1 MVETRVMSSLDS
13 FRVTRSLVRRV
24 LPLAAAALLALGV
37 AAACG
42 GDGPADAEPEPLK
55 IGLLMSFSGP
65 SSDRSAWRERGF
77 LLAIK
82 HVNDAGG
89 VFGLDVETAR
99 GDTGTDS
106 ETAVAEARRLVEA
119 EGVHAIVGPSSSANS
134 LPVAE
139 LVTGPAGV
147 VNISPSA
154 SSPQLTNADDDGFFF
169 RIVLADT
176 AQGPV
181 LARVTRERGFDNV
194 GVMYQDDAYGR
205 GLAESFAAAWTG
217 RVSLAA
223 VERGQDS
230 YMAALAET
238 AEDGAQALLIIASGP
253 DAETM
258 VRESLESGLYDS
270 FTFGDA
276 ARSPNLV
283 RNIGGDRLG
292 GMYGTAG
299 VSAPGSESS
308 AAWERAFLDE
318 HGELPA
324 FAYVKETYD
333 AVIAIAL
340 AAEAAGVTD
349 GAATRDRLRAVAS
362 APGEVALAGPEG
374 VAEALRI
381 VRDGGDVDYE
391 GAAATLDWD
400 ANGDLVHGHV
410 GVWRYTADE
419 RIEDVEAVPID
430 FGSPQ

>member
-1 MVETRVMSSLDS
+1 MALSKILA
-13 FRVTRSLVRRV
+13 LV
-24 LPLAAAALLALGV
+24 AAALLALGV
-37 AAACG
+37 VVSCG
-42 GDGPADAEPEPLK
+42 GSGDGPTEAAPEPLK
-55 IGLLMSFSGP
+55 IGLLMSFTGGSA
-65 SSDRSAWRERGF
+65 DRSAWRERGF
-77 LLAIK
+77 LLAIE

-99 GDTGTDS
+99 GDTAPDS
-106 ETAVAEARRLVEA
+106 DTAVAEARRLVET
-119 EGVHAIVGPSSSANS
+119 EGVHAIVGPSSSGNS

-139 LVTGPAGV
+139 QVTGPAGV

-154 SSPQLTNADDDGFFF
+154 TSPLLTYANDSDFFF
-169 RIVLADT
+169 RAALADT

-181 LARVTRERGFDNV
+181 LARVTRERGFDDV
-194 GVMYQDDAYGR
+194 GVIYQDDAYGR
-205 GLAESFAAAWTG
+205 GLAESFEAAWTG
-217 RVSLAA
+217 QISLVAM
-223 VERGQDS
+223 ERGQDS
-230 YMAALAET
+230 YLSALTET
-238 AEDGAQALLIIASGP
+238 AEAGAQALVIIASGA
-253 DAETM
+253 DAETI

-276 ARSPNLV
+276 AKSPNLV

-299 VSAPGSESS
+299 TSAPGSESA
-308 AAWERAFLDE
+308 AAWESAFLDE

-340 AAEAAGVTD
+340 AAEAAGEAN
-349 GAATRDRLRAVAS
+349 GAAIRDRLRSVAS
-362 APGEVALAGPEG
+362 APGERALAGPDG

-381 VRDGGDVDYE
+381 VRDGGEVDYE

-400 ANGDLVHGHV
+400 ANGDLVRGHV

-419 RIEDVEAVPID
+419 RIEDVEAVPFD
-430 FGSPQ
+430 FGDGR

>member
-1 MVETRVMSSLDS
+1 MARN
-13 FRVTRSLVRRV
+13 RI
-24 LPLAAAALLALGV
+24 LALV
-37 AAACG
+37 AATVLTLGMAVSCG
-42 GDGPADAEPEPLK
+42 DSGSVPAEAAREPLK
-55 IGLLMSFSGP
+55 IGFLMSFSEGSADP
-65 SSDRSAWRERGF
+65 SSWRKRGF
-77 LLAIK
+77 DLAIE

-89 VFGLDVETAR
+89 VFGLDVESAR
-99 GDTGTDS
+99 GDTAPDS
-106 ETAVAEARRLVEA
+106 EAAVAEARRLVET

-139 LVTGPAGV
+139 RVTGPAGV

-154 SSPQLTNADDDGFFF
+154 TSPLLTNANDSDFFF
-169 RIVLADT
+169 RAALADT

-181 LARVTRERGFDNV
+181 LARVTRERGFDSV

-205 GLAESFAAAWTG
+205 GLAESFEAAWTG
-217 RVSLAA
+217 QISLAA
-223 VERGQDS
+223 VQRGQDS
-230 YMAALAET
+230 YLSELAQVAAE
-238 AEDGAQALLIIASGP
+238 GAQALVVIASGT
-253 DAETM
+253 DAETI
-258 VRESLESGLYDS
+258 VRESLESDLYDK

-276 ARSPNLV
+276 AKNPNLV

-299 VSAPGSESS
+299 TSAPGSES
-308 AAWERAFLDE
+308 AALWESAFLDA

-340 AAEAAGVTD
+340 AAEAAGEAG
-349 GAATRDRLRAVAS
+349 GAAIRDRLRSVAS
-362 APGEVALAGPEG
+362 APGERVLAGPDG

-400 ANGDLVHGHV
+400 ANGDLARGHV
-410 GVWRYTADE
+410 GVWRYTIDE
-419 RIEDVEAVPID
+419 RIEDVEAVPFD
-430 FGSPQ
+430 FGAPR

>member
-1 MVETRVMSSLDS
+1 MS
-13 FRVTRSLVRRV
+13 
-24 LPLAAAALLALGV
+24 PLAGSKFLALAASAVLALAV
-37 AAACG
+37 AVSCG
-42 GDGPADAEPEPLK
+42 GSGDGPMETEREPLK
-55 IGLLMSFSGP
+55 IGLLMSFTGASA
-65 SSDRSAWRERGF
+65 DRSAWRERGF

-82 HVNDAGG
+82 HINDAGG

-99 GDTGTDS
+99 GDTAPDS
-106 ETAVAEARRLVEA
+106 DAAVAEARRLVET
-119 EGVHAIVGPSSSANS
+119 EGVHAIVGPSSSGNS

-139 LVTGPAGV
+139 RVTGPAGV

-154 SSPQLTNADDDGFFF
+154 TSPLLTHADDSDFFF
-169 RIVLADT
+169 RAALADT

-194 GVMYQDDAYGR
+194 GVIFQDDAYGR
-205 GLAESFAAAWTG
+205 GLAESFEAAWTG
-217 RVSLAA
+217 RISLAA
-223 VERGQDS
+223 MERGQDS
-230 YMAALAET
+230 YLAAITET
-238 AEDGAQALLIIASGP
+238 AEDDAQALVIIASGA
-253 DAETM
+253 DAETI
-258 VRESLESGLYDS
+258 VRESLENGLYDS

-276 ARSPNLV
+276 ARNPNLV

-299 VSAPGSESS
+299 TSAPGSDS
-308 AAWERAFLDE
+308 ASLWEIAFLDE

-340 AAEAAGVTD
+340 AAEAAGVAD
-349 GAATRDRLRAVAS
+349 GAAIRNRLRSVAS
-362 APGEVALAGPEG
+362 APGERVPAGPDG

-391 GAAATLDWD
+391 GASSTLDWD
-400 ANGDLVHGHV
+400 ANGDLVRGHV

-419 RIEDVEAVPID
+419 RIEDVEAVPFD
-430 FGSPQ
+430 VAAAR

>member
-1 MVETRVMSSLDS
+1 MA
-13 FRVTRSLVRRV
+13 RSLVFAFV
-24 LPLAAAALLALGV
+24 VAAALAVGV
-37 AAACG
+37 AVSCG
-42 GDGPADAEPEPLK
+42 GTSDGAAEADREPLK

-65 SSDRSAWRERGF
+65 SADRSEWRERGF
-77 LLAIK
+77 LLAVK
-82 HVNDAGG
+82 HVNEAGG
-89 VFGLDVETAR
+89 VFGVDVETAR
-99 GDTGTDS
+99 GDTGTNS
-106 ETAVAEARRLVEA
+106 ETAVAEARRLVET

-139 LVTGPAGV
+139 RVTGPSGV

-154 SSPQLTNADDDGFFF
+154 SSPQLTNADDGDFFF
-169 RIVLADT
+169 RLVLADT
-176 AQGPV
+176 AQGPI
-181 LARVTRERGFDNV
+181 LARVTRERGFENV

-205 GLAESFAAAWTG
+205 GLAESFGAAWTG
-217 RVSLAA
+217 RISLAA
-223 VERGQDS
+223 VERDQDS
-230 YMAALAET
+230 YLPALAET
-238 AEDGAQALLIIASGP
+238 AADGAQALVIIASGP

-258 VRESLESGLYDS
+258 VRESLDNGLYDQ

-299 VSAPGSESS
+299 TSAPGSESA
-308 AAWERAFLDE
+308 AAWERSFLDE

-340 AAEAAGVTD
+340 AAEAAG
-349 GAATRDRLRAVAS
+349 AADSAAIRDRLRSVAS
-362 APGEVALAGPEG
+362 APGERTLAGPDG

-381 VRDGGDVDYE
+381 VRDGGEIDYE
-391 GAAATLDWD
+391 GAASTLDWD
-400 ANGDLVHGHV
+400 ENGDLARAHV

-419 RIEDVEAVPID
+419 RIEDVEAVPVD
-430 FGSPQ
+430 FGARR

>member
-1 MVETRVMSSLDS
+1 MSPKVR
-13 FRVTRSLVRRV
+13 FRILA
-24 LPLAAAALLALGV
+24 LAAAAVLALAV
-37 AAACG
+37 AVSCG
-42 GDGPADAEPEPLK
+42 GTGDGASDAEREPLK

-65 SSDRSAWRERGF
+65 SSDRSEWRERGF

-82 HVNDAGG
+82 HVNAAGG
-89 VFGLDVETAR
+89 VFGLDVETVR

-106 ETAVAEARRLVEA
+106 DMAVAEARRLIET
-119 EGVHAIVGPSSSANS
+119 EGVHAIVGPSSSGNS

-139 LVTGPAGV
+139 RVTGPAGV

-154 SSPQLTNADDDGFFF
+154 TSPLLTHTDDGDFFF
-169 RIVLADT
+169 RAALADT

-194 GVMYQDDAYGR
+194 GVVYQDDPYGR
-205 GLAESFAAAWTG
+205 GLAESFESAWTG
-217 RVSLAA
+217 RISLAA
-223 VERGQDS
+223 MERGQDS
-230 YMAALAET
+230 YLSAISET
-238 AEDGAQALLIIASGP
+238 AKGGAQALVIIASGP
-253 DAETM
+253 DAETI

-283 RNIGGDRLG
+283 RNIGGDRVG

-299 VSAPGSESS
+299 RSAPGSESA

-340 AAEAAGVTD
+340 AAESAGATD
-349 GAATRDRLRAVAS
+349 GAAIRDRLRSVAS
-362 APGEVALAGPEG
+362 APGERALAGPEG

-381 VRDGGDVDYE
+381 VRDGGEVDYE

-400 ANGDLVHGHV
+400 ANGDLVRGHV

-419 RIEDVEAVPID
+419 RIEDVEAVPFD
-430 FGSPQ
+430 FGAPP

>member
-1 MVETRVMSSLDS
+1 MSPK
-13 FRVTRSLVRRV
+13 VRFQI
-24 LPLAAAALLALGV
+24 LALSCAVLALAV
-37 AAACG
+37 AVSCG
-42 GDGPADAEPEPLK
+42 GAEAEREPLK

-65 SSDRSAWRERGF
+65 STDRSEWRERGF
-77 LLAIK
+77 LLAIE
-82 HVNDAGG
+82 HVNAAGG
-89 VFGLDVETAR
+89 VFGMDVETVR

-106 ETAVAEARRLVEA
+106 DMAVAEARRLIEA
-119 EGVHAIVGPSSSANS
+119 EGVHAIVGPSSSGNS

-139 LVTGPAGV
+139 RVTGPAGV

-154 SSPQLTNADDDGFFF
+154 TSPQLTHADDGDFFF
-169 RIVLADT
+169 RAALADT

-194 GVMYQDDAYGR
+194 GVIFQNDAYGR
-205 GLAESFAAAWTG
+205 GLAESFEAAWTG
-217 RVSLAA
+217 QIRLAA
-223 VERGQDS
+223 MERGQNT
-230 YMAALAET
+230 YLPAITET
-238 AEDGAQALLIIASGP
+238 AAGGAQALVIIASGP
-253 DAETM
+253 DAETII
-258 VRESLESGLYDS
+258 RESLESGLYDD

-276 ARSPNLV
+276 AKSPNLV

-299 VSAPGSESS
+299 TSAPGSESA

-340 AAEAAGVTD
+340 AAEAAGVAD
-349 GAATRDRLRAVAS
+349 GAAIRDRLRSVAS
-362 APGEVALAGPEG
+362 APGERALAGPEG
-374 VAEALRI
+374 VGEALRI
-381 VRDGGDVDYE
+381 VRDGGEVDYE

-400 ANGDLVHGHV
+400 ANGDLVRGHV

-419 RIEDVEAVPID
+419 RIEDMEAVPFD
-430 FGSPQ
+430 FGAP

>member
-1 MVETRVMSSLDS
+1 MSPLASSKILA
-13 FRVTRSLVRRV
+13 LVAAAV
-24 LPLAAAALLALGV
+24 LALGMAVSCGGSGDDPAAAA
-37 AAACG
+37 
-42 GDGPADAEPEPLK
+42 PEPLK
-55 IGLLMSFSGP
+55 IGLLMSFSGG
-65 SSDRSAWRERGF
+65 SADRSAWRERGF
-77 LLAIK
+77 LLAIE

-89 VFGLDVETAR
+89 VFGLDVESAR
-99 GDTGTDS
+99 GDTAPDS
-106 ETAVAEARRLVEA
+106 ETAVAEARRLVET

-139 LVTGPAGV
+139 RVTGPAGV

-154 SSPQLTNADDDGFFF
+154 TSPLLTSADDADFFF
-169 RIVLADT
+169 RVALADT

-194 GVMYQDDAYGR
+194 GVIYQDDAYGR
-205 GLAESFAAAWTG
+205 GLAESFEAAWTG
-217 RVSLAA
+217 RISLAA
-223 VERGQDS
+223 VQRGQDTYQS
-230 YMAALAET
+230 ALTQT
-238 AEDGAQALLIIASGP
+238 AEGGAQALVIIASGM
-253 DAETM
+253 DAETI
-258 VRESLESGLYDS
+258 VRESLASGLFDS

-276 ARSPNLV
+276 AKNPNLV

-299 VSAPGSESS
+299 TSAPGSES
-308 AAWERAFLDE
+308 AALWEKAFLDE

-340 AAEAAGVTD
+340 AAEAAGVAD
-349 GAATRDRLRAVAS
+349 GAAIRDRLRSVAS
-362 APGEVALAGPEG
+362 APGERVLAGPDG

-400 ANGDLVHGHV
+400 ANGDLVRGHV

-419 RIEDVEAVPID
+419 RIEDVEAVPFD
-430 FGSPQ
+430 FGAPR